1 MVSNEPDVVENNPTN
16 LLNSVF
22 INIVYTISRLV
33 LTAHKKG
40 SGYRPPMDLLISKL
54 IPPYHLARRV
64 SNKL

>member
-33 LTAHKKG
+33 LTAHKKRKWLQTTHG
-40 SGYRPPMDLLISKL
+40 SSYFKTYSTVPPGTT
-54 IPPYHLARRV
+54 RFE
-64 SNKL
+64 